1 MDIQRTGLLGILGI
15 LTYVLFLQWNIF
27 TETQNPTT
35 ESVGAQK
42 NKSLPSTEVPPAS
55 ETFASP
61 ASDDVGGEP
70 ASSAID
76 DDSIVVRTPSVDI
89 TIALTGGDITQILLK
104 DYPVSLKNPDQ
115 PIALLD
121 DALRTYI
128 AQSGLVGPDGPDA
141 FQSGRPLYKASQQQ
155 YVVNE
160 PTDISIK
167 TETDTGLIITKTFA
181 IAPDRYDLKVTHKI
195 ENISDVTKTL
205 SPFVQLKRDNSEDP
219 SSQNSMGMQ
228 AFLGYA
234 LQTADER
241 YRKVSFSDFETTA
254 DARELNTEL
263 KNANTVGGYLALLQH
278 YFTSAW
284 IPSSTETHSYSF
296 RTE

>member
-1 MDIQRTGLLGILGI
+1 MSESASVTQVTPEDWILSQHTKENRDKVNGYS
-15 LTYVLFLQWNIF
+15 TYRPPRNSWHPNVCAVSSMEYLHR
-27 TETQNPTT
+27 TQNPTT

-61 ASDDVGGEP
+61 ASDDVGVLP

-121 DALRTYI
+121 DASRTYI

-167 TETDTGLIITKTFA
+167 TETDTGLIITKTFCYCS
-181 IAPDRYDLKVTHKI
+181 RSL
-195 ENISDVTKTL
+195 
-205 SPFVQLKRDNSEDP
+205 
-219 SSQNSMGMQ
+219 
-228 AFLGYA
+228 
-234 LQTADER
+234 
-241 YRKVSFSDFETTA
+241 
-254 DARELNTEL
+254 
-263 KNANTVGGYLALLQH
+263 
-278 YFTSAW
+278 
-284 IPSSTETHSYSF
+284 
-296 RTE
+296 

>member
-27 TETQNPTT
+27 TEGQNPTT
-35 ESVGAQK
+35 ESVAAQE

-55 ETFASP
+55 ETFASS
-61 ASDDVGGEP
+61 ASDDVEVLP
-70 ASSAID
+70 ANSAID

-141 FQSGRPLYKASQQQ
+141 FKVEDLYIKRANNNMLSMSQ
-155 YVVNE
+155 
-160 PTDISIK
+160 PT
-167 TETDTGLIITKTFA
+167 
-181 IAPDRYDLKVTHKI
+181 Y
-195 ENISDVTKTL
+195 
-205 SPFVQLKRDNSEDP
+205 P
-219 SSQNSMGMQ
+219 SRQRRI
-228 AFLGYA
+228 LG
-234 LQTADER
+234 
-241 YRKVSFSDFETTA
+241 
-254 DARELNTEL
+254 
-263 KNANTVGGYLALLQH
+263 
-278 YFTSAW
+278 
-284 IPSSTETHSYSF
+284 
-296 RTE
+296 